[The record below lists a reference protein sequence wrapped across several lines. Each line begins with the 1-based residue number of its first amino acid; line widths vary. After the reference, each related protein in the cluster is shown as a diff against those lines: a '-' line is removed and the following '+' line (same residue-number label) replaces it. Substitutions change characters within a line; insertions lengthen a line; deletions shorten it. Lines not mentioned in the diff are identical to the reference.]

1 MKAVLN
7 TLLAWGPL
15 GVFII
20 AVIDGAGVP
29 SPGGLDW
36 VLVLLAINRPELA
49 YGMAGLALVG
59 SLIGGLF
66 LYWIARRGG
75 EAMLK
80 KYRDRPRFA
89 RFEKWFQ
96 RYGILTVF
104 IPALV
109 PIPMPMKFFVICAGV
124 FEVPVLTYFLVLLV
138 ARVPR
143 YLGLAYLGSKLGEQS
158 WPWVVAHFPHM
169 AAIAAG
175 LFVFLYVLILVTERR
190 RRVVRQRSRC
200 PDQ

>member
-1 MKAVLN
+1 MKAVIN

-20 AVIDGAGVP
+20 AFIDGAGVP

-36 VLVLLAINRPELA
+36 VLVILCANRPDLA
-49 YGMAGLALVG
+49 YGMAGLALLG

-66 LYWIARRGG
+66 LYWMARRGG

-80 KYRDRPRFA
+80 KYRERPRFA
-89 RFEKWFQ
+89 RFERWFQ
-96 RYGILTVF
+96 RYGMLTVF

-124 FEVPVLTYFLVLLV
+124 FEIPVLTYVVVLFA

-143 YLGLAYLGSKLGEQS
+143 YLGLAYLGSHLGRES
-158 WPWVVAHFPHM
+158 FPWLKAHLWHM
-169 AAIAAG
+169 AGVAAG
-175 LFVFLYVLILVTERR
+175 LFVFLYLLIVLVERR
-190 RRVVRQRSRC
+190 RRLTGLE
-200 PDQ
+200 